1 MPCRRRRLQR
11 RGGLCPKRIEPMH
24 RAGLILL
31 CSTVL
36 AACATTQRPPAP
48 AAEAAGWEQRAA
60 DLQHLSFWQLDGRAA
75 VAVGTQ
81 GWQATLNWQ
90 QSGDSSEVH
99 LAGPFG
105 VGAVVLKRTPQ
116 GVSLNGAPPSDAV
129 FSQLRDRLG
138 FELPL
143 DRLRFWLLG
152 VPDPSAAYELKR
164 NDQDRA
170 LQLLQADWT
179 IDYDRYTA
187 SNGDLLPAHMVLTR
201 EGVRVRIAVDHW
213 GQR

>member
-1 MPCRRRRLQR
+1 
-11 RGGLCPKRIEPMH
+11 MH

-48 AAEAAGWEQRAA
+48 AAQGAAWDQRAA
-60 DLQHLSFWQLDGRAA
+60 DLQHLSYWQLDGRAA
-75 VAVGTQ
+75 VAVGMQ

-99 LAGPFG
+99 LSGPFG
-105 VGAVVLKRTPQ
+105 VGAMVLKRTPQ

-129 FSQLRDRLG
+129 LSQLQDRLG

-170 LQLLQADWT
+170 LQLIQADWS
-179 IDYDRYTA
+179 IDYDRYVA